1 MRAEV
6 VIALCLIGVIV
17 VCATVIVVSL
27 DDAAVQRSAVAASGT
42 LISWLLGWIAGRTQ
56 ASR

>member
-6 VIALCLIGVIV
+6 VVALCLIGVIV

-27 DDAAVQRSAVAASGT
+27 DDAVVQRSAVAASGT
-42 LISWLLGWIAGRTQ
+42 LISGLFGWVAGRTG
-56 ASR
+56 R